1 MNPRMQ
7 WTLGGALI
15 GVVATV
21 VIVGWGDA
29 EDLAAGR
36 DAQKFKEVTA
46 QRGSFRLAVS
56 ASGLVRPIDRIQLK
70 SKASGEVMQLPIES
84 GDWVEKGA
92 LIAQLD
98 QVEERAAVAQSR
110 ADLDIARAELE
121 LARKNFDRRKQL
133 FSSEIISKEA
143 QDVTELDL
151 AVASS
156 KRVQATTELE
166 RAQERMVDTVIR
178 APVDG
183 LILQKYVEVGQI
195 IASGV
200 SNVGGGTPIA
210 DIADMRDVHVEA
222 GIDEIDIGKIGV
234 GQEATIRAEAYPD
247 QVYEGEIV
255 RIAPEAR
262 VEQNVTL
269 FDVIIRVENIDGNL
283 KSGMNAT
290 VEIVIVDRPDTL
302 MIPVTALREDA
313 GASPARSGPESE
325 WESGRESES
334 EGDSGGGRATV
345 LLKEGGDY
353 VPREIRTGETD
364 YRVIEVLDGL
374 EEGDVLGIPMVS
386 RLKAEN
392 DRLDD
397 RMRRTRSFGKRRAR
411 DRGRRG

>member
-1 MNPRMQ
+1 MTPLTK

-29 EDLAAGR
+29 EDLAEGR

-70 SKASGEVMQLPIES
+70 SKASGEVMELPIES
-84 GDWVEKGA
+84 GDRVEKGA

-121 LARKNFDRRKQL
+121 LAKRNFDRRKQL
-133 FSSEIISKEA
+133 FTSKIISEEA

-234 GQEATIRAEAYPD
+234 GQQATIRAEAYPD

-313 GASPARSGPESE
+313 ASPSRSGPESE
-325 WESGRESES
+325 SGWESES

-345 LLKEGGDY
+345 LLKEGGHY

-397 RMRRTRSFGKRRAR
+397 RMRRTRSFGKSRGG